1 MRSLHD
7 ASTRFTQ
14 TADDPFSKFTRQD
27 MLALFLD
34 SAQRYS
40 LPMAAWRLPGQ
51 DHSQMILDLSGRP
64 DQVNIDLENLP
75 PGFIYSPFDHDYSL
89 ADARAG
95 FIHADLYFDGRSRKL
110 ALSQNLSQATE
121 KAARLKDEMVQ
132 RLKNRFTAADF
143 IFSSDSFGQG
153 YQRPVQTNFRD
164 LVARSVRAIEQ
175 GAFKKVVPS
184 RCEFTLLP
192 EDFKLVDA
200 FVRMCERY
208 PRAFV
213 SLLAVPGVGVWLGAS
228 PEILVRTYAQQGER
242 FFSTIAL
249 AGTQK
254 LDEAE
259 DIINASWKIKEIE
272 EQAMVSRYIINCF
285 KKIRLREFDEDG
297 PKTVEAGNLLH
308 LRTDFT
314 VNMDQVNFPELGS
327 VMLKLLHP
335 TSAVCGLPKQPS
347 LEFLKTHEAYDREL
361 FAGFLGPVNVQN
373 EVNVFVNLRCMQL
386 VRDGA
391 LLYAGAGV
399 TADSNPEKEWLETV
413 MKMQTLQQVIN
424 R

>member
-1 MRSLHD
+1 MSSLED
-7 ASTRFTQ
+7 VSTRFTQ
-14 TADDPFSKFTRQD
+14 TEDDLFSKYPTQD
-27 MLALFLD
+27 ILALFLD

-40 LPMAAWRLPGQ
+40 LPVAAWRLPDQ
-51 DHSQMILDLSGRP
+51 EHAHIILDLSGRP
-64 DQVNIDLENLP
+64 SQVDIDLENLS
-75 PGFIYSPFDHDYSL
+75 PGFIYSPFHKDLTYT
-89 ADARAG
+89 DASAG
-95 FIHADLYFDGRSRKL
+95 FIHADLHFDGQSRNLKL
-110 ALSQNLSQATE
+110 PRGLGATAE
-121 KAARLKDEMVQ
+121 KAARLKDDMGQ
-132 RLKNRFTAADF
+132 RLKKGFTAANF
-143 IFSSDSFGQG
+143 RFSSDSFGKSFS
-153 YQRPVQTNFRD
+153 RPEPSNFTD
-164 LVARSVRAIEQ
+164 LVEKAVQAIAL

-184 RCEFTLLP
+184 RCEFIPLAADFNLP
-192 EDFKLVDA
+192 GTFAK
-200 FVRMCERY
+200 MCDRY
-208 PRAFV
+208 PHAFV

-228 PEILVRTYAQQGER
+228 PEILVHTYTQQGKG
-242 FFSTIAL
+242 FFRTIAL
-249 AGTQK
+249 AGTQQ

-259 DIINASWKIKEIE
+259 GIRNASWKIKEIE

-347 LEFLKTHEAYDREL
+347 LEFLKTHETYDREL
-361 FAGFLGPVNVQN
+361 FAGFLGPVNVQE

-391 LLYAGAGV
+391 ILYAGAGV
-399 TADSNPEKEWLETV
+399 TADSDPEKEWQETA
-413 MKMQTLQQVIN
+413 MKMQTLQQVIKS
-424 R
+424 